1 MKKPASFRVLL
12 LTSALAATS
21 VTLAMPAAAH
31 HGWSWAEAEETTLQA
46 TITAISLNPP
56 HPELTVTDADGTEWM
71 IELGNPGR
79 TERAGFVDGTAKVG
93 DTITV
98 LGNRSLDQAERLMK
112 AVRITLAGTNY
123 DFYPERIDA

>member
-31 HGWSWAEAEETTLQA
+31 HGWSWAEAEETTLLA

-56 HPELTVTDADGTEWM
+56 HPELTVTDADGTEWV

-93 DTITV
+93 DTITI

>member
-21 VTLAMPAAAH
+21 VTLAMPASAH
-31 HGWSWAEAEETTLQA
+31 HGWSWAEAEEVAMEA

-56 HPELTVTDADGTEWM
+56 HPELTVTDAEGNEWV

-79 TERAGFVDGTAKVG
+79 TTRAGFVDGVAKAG
-93 DTITV
+93 DTVTI
-98 LGNRSLDQAERLMK
+98 LGNRSLDPDERLMK
-112 AVRITLAGTNY
+112 AVRITLGGVNY

>member
-21 VTLAMPAAAH
+21 VTLAMPANAH

-46 TITAISLNPP
+46 TITTISLAPP
-56 HPELTVTDADGTEWM
+56 HPELTVTDADGTEWV

-79 TERAGFVDGTAKVG
+79 TERAGFVEGTAKVG
-93 DTITV
+93 DTITI
-98 LGNRSLDQAERLMK
+98 LGNRSLDQNERVMK

>member
-21 VTLAMPAAAH
+21 VTLAMPASAH

-46 TITAISLNPP
+46 TITAISLAPP
-56 HPELTVTDADGTEWM
+56 HPELTVTDADGTEWV

-79 TERAGFVDGTAKVG
+79 TERAGFVEGTAKVG
-93 DTITV
+93 DTITI
-98 LGNRSLDQAERLMK
+98 LGNRSLDQNERVMK

-123 DFYPERIDA
+123 DFYPERIDT

>member
-93 DTITV
+93 DTITI

-112 AVRITLAGTNY
+112 AVRITLAGMNY

>member
-93 DTITV
+93 DTITI

>member
-56 HPELTVTDADGTEWM
+56 HPELTVTDADGTEWV

-93 DTITV
+93 DTITI
-98 LGNRSLDQAERLMK
+98 LGNRSLDPAERLMK

>member
-46 TITAISLNPP
+46 TITAISLAPP
-56 HPELTVTDADGTEWM
+56 HPELTVTDAEGTEWV

-79 TERAGFVDGTAKVG
+79 TERAGFVEGTAKVG
-93 DTITV
+93 DTIII
-98 LGNRSLDQAERLMK
+98 LGNRSLDQNERLMK

>member
-93 DTITV
+93 DTITI

-123 DFYPERIDA
+123 DLYPERIDA

>member
-56 HPELTVTDADGTEWM
+56 HPELTVTDADGTEWT

-93 DTITV
+93 DTITI

-112 AVRITLAGTNY
+112 AVRITLDGTNY

>member
-31 HGWSWAEAEETTLQA
+31 HGWSWAEAEETTLHA

-93 DTITV
+93 DTITI

>member
-12 LTSALAATS
+12 LTSALAASS
-21 VTLAMPAAAH
+21 VTLAMPATAH
-31 HGWSWAEAEETTLQA
+31 HGWSWAESEEVVMEA

-56 HPELTVTDADGTEWM
+56 HPELTVTDAEGNEWV

-79 TERAGFVDGTAKVG
+79 TTRAGFVEGTAKAG
-93 DTITV
+93 DAVTI
-98 LGNRSLDQAERLMK
+98 LGNRSLDPEERVMK

>member
-46 TITAISLNPP
+46 TITSISLSPP
-56 HPELTVTDADGTEWM
+56 HPELTVTDAEGNDWV

-79 TERAGFVDGTAKVG
+79 TERAGFVEGTAKVG
-93 DTITV
+93 DAVTI
-98 LGNRSLDQAERLMK
+98 LGNRSLDQNERLMK
-112 AVRITLAGTNY
+112 AVRITLGSTNY